1 MRRLLVIAAM
11 AAIPAVALA
20 GCGGSGAGS
29 SAGSSSQKQGTTHPS
44 GGVITP
50 AGARQVLAQFTS
62 TNNQAN
68 KLRQASVLASYEG
81 GSSYQIDAASYRQ
94 SLILDKKNKD
104 YAPVTYSDPVVYVPR
119 QTSYPAWFVVR
130 TLTEGPKITSPPYTY
145 LLFTRA
151 SASAKWIEVL
161 EPATSG
167 LPKQTPPTVAT
178 DAAGYATQVSPA
190 DATGLPLAPSALPA
204 KQVTYL
210 DVGNIPT
217 KPLRPGLP
225 TPKRPKVV
233 TFANGNTGLGD
244 LHDKAFWHSRLPS
257 GSTQLDQ
264 HQVTTDPVYA
274 LRTTDGGALV
284 FYDITAAL
292 TLAAPDATPFTM
304 TIAGIFD
311 GKDSM
316 RAAQVNYDDQFVVY
330 EAAGAS
336 AAPTVIANY
345 SGAVSGECDGG
356 PCKS

>member
-1 MRRLLVIAAM
+1 MRRLLIIAAM

-20 GCGGSGAGS
+20 GCGGAGS
-29 SAGSSSQKQGTTHPS
+29 GAGSSSQKQGTTSPA

-50 AGARQVLAQFTS
+50 AGARQVLAQFAS

-68 KLRQASVLASYEG
+68 KLRQASVLATYEG
-81 GSSYQIDAASYRQ
+81 GSSYQIDVASYRE
-94 SLILDKKNKD
+94 SLILDKKNKG
-104 YAPVTYSDPVVYVPR
+104 YAPVTYTDPVAYVPR
-119 QTSYPAWFVVR
+119 QSTYPAWFAVR
-130 TLTEGPKITSPPYTY
+130 ALAKWKITPTPYVY
-145 LLFTRA
+145 LVFTKA
-151 SASAKWIEVL
+151 SASAHWIEVL
-161 EPATSG
+161 EPTTQG
-167 LPKQTPPTVAT
+167 LPKQTLPTVAT

-190 DATGLPLAPSALPA
+190 DATGVRLAPSALPA

-244 LHDKAFWHSRLPS
+244 LHDKAFWHSRLPP

-264 HQVTTDPVYA
+264 HQVSPGSIYA
-274 LRTTDGGALV
+274 LRTTDGGALII
-284 FYDITAAL
+284 YNLAASL

-316 RAAQVNYDDQFVVY
+316 RSAQVNYDEQFAVY

-336 AAPTVIANY
+336 ATPAVIAHE

-356 PCKS
+356 PCKA

>member
-29 SAGSSSQKQGTTHPS
+29 SAGSSSQKQGTTAPS

-68 KLRQASVLASYEG
+68 KLRQASVLATYEG
-81 GSSYQIDAASYRQ
+81 GSSYQIDAAAYRA
-94 SLILDKKNKD
+94 SLISDPKNKK
-104 YAPVTYSDPVVYVPR
+104 YATVTYPDPVFYVPA
-119 QTSYPAWFVVR
+119 QKSYPAWFAVR
-130 TLTEGPKITSPPYTY
+130 TLTAGKNITNAPYTY
-145 LLFTRA
+145 MLFTKE
-151 SASAKWIEVL
+151 SASAKWIQIL
-161 EPATSG
+161 EPDTQG

-178 DAAGYATQVSPA
+178 DKAGYATQVDPA

-210 DVGNIPT
+210 DVVNIPT

-233 TFANGNTGLGD
+233 NFTNGNTDLGD
-244 LHDKAFWHSRLPS
+244 LNDKAFWHSRMPS
-257 GSTQLDQ
+257 GSTELDQ

-284 FYDITAAL
+284 FYNLTAQL
-292 TLAAPDATPFTM
+292 TIGAPDAVPFTM
-304 TIAGIFD
+304 TIVGIFD

-316 RAAQVNYDDQFVVY
+316 RAADVNYDDQFVVD

-336 AAPTVIANY
+336 ATPTVIANY

>member
-1 MRRLLVIAAM
+1 MRRLLTIAAL
-11 AAIPAVALA
+11 AAIPAIALA
-20 GCGGSGAGS
+20 GCGGSGSGS
-29 SAGSSSQKQGTTHPS
+29 SPGPSSQKQAAS

-62 TNNQAN
+62 ANNQAN
-68 KLRQASVLASYEG
+68 KLRQASVLATYEG

-94 SLILDKKNKD
+94 SLILDKKNKG
-104 YAPVTYSDPVVYVPR
+104 YSPVTYADPVVYVPR
-119 QTSYPAWFVVR
+119 QTSYPAWFAVR
-130 TLTEGPKITSPPYTY
+130 ALTDGPKITSSPDTY
-145 LLFTRA
+145 MVFTKA

-161 EPATSG
+161 EPGTSG

-178 DAAGYATQVSPA
+178 DAAGYATQVSAA
-190 DATGLPLAPSALPA
+190 DATGLRLAPSAIPA

-244 LHDKAFWHSRLPS
+244 LHDKTFWRSRLPS

-264 HQVTTDPVYA
+264 HEVTTDPIYA

-284 FYDITAAL
+284 FYDLTAAL

-304 TIAGIFD
+304 TIPGIFD

>member
-1 MRRLLVIAAM
+1 MRRLLVIAAT

-20 GCGGSGAGS
+20 GCGGSGS
-29 SAGSSSQKQGTTHPS
+29 SSGASSQKQSTTSAPAS
-44 GGVITP
+44 VITP
-50 AGARQVLAQFTS
+50 AGAKQVLAQFTS
-62 TNNQAN
+62 TNNEAN
-68 KLRQASVLASYEG
+68 KLRQASVLAAYEG
-81 GSSYQIDAASYRQ
+81 GSSYQIDAAGYRQ

-119 QTSYPAWFVVR
+119 QTSYPAWFAVR
-130 TLTEGPKITSPPYTY
+130 TLTQGPKTTASPYTY

-151 SASAKWIEVL
+151 SAGAKWIQVL
-161 EPATSG
+161 EPSTSG
-167 LPKQTPPTVAT
+167 LPKGTLPTVAT

-190 DATGLPLAPSALPA
+190 DATGLRLAPSALPA

-244 LHDKAFWHSRLPS
+244 LHDKAFWHSHFPP
-257 GSTQLDQ
+257 GSTQLDE
-264 HQVTTDPVYA
+264 HQVIPSPIYA
-274 LRTTDGGALV
+274 LRTTDGGVLV
-284 FYDITAAL
+284 FYNLTAGL
-292 TLAAPDATPFTM
+292 TLGAPNAVPFTI
-304 TIAGIFD
+304 TIDGIFD

-330 EAAGAS
+330 EASGAS